1 MPTGLK
7 TYKEN
12 KLPHL
17 IPSSYIDLPLGR
29 DTSQTHYITFT
40 LIFTLEKCISREKRP
55 TKISHDWF
63 RLFKIVS
70 FESIECLLNLIN
82 SKNSLP
88 K

>member
-29 DTSQTHYITFT
+29 DTSQTHYFTFT
-40 LIFTLEKCISREKRP
+40 LIFIFTFTLEKCISRKKRP
-55 TKISHDWF
+55 NKISHDWF
-63 RLFKIVS
+63 RLLKIVS
-70 FESIECLLNLIN
+70 FKSIECLLNFD
-82 SKNSLP
+82 
-88 K
+88 

>member
-40 LIFTLEKCISREKRP
+40 FIFTFTLEKCISWKEANQ
-55 TKISHDWF
+55 
-63 RLFKIVS
+63 
-70 FESIECLLNLIN
+70 NLAW
-82 SKNSLP
+82 LVQTF
-88 K
+88 